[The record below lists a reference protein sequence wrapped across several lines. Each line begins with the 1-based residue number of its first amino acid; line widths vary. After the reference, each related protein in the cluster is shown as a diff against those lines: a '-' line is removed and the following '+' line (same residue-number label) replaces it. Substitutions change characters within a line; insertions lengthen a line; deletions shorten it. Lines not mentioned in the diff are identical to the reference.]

1 MHGLQQRRLGRG
13 CAAVAAIALSVTMGA
28 GTAAA
33 QPADR
38 SDVTVAPAPQ
48 FPVLPSPPEFDP
60 AFYAPPRASYE
71 SLAPGEIIAARAVNV
86 ANLSA
91 IPVNVDAWQLS
102 YRSTNTRD
110 EPVAA
115 VTTVLKPR
123 GPAKEGAGKLVSF
136 QIAED
141 ATAQY
146 CAPSYAMQLGTVPTL
161 VTGSQI
167 VSLEFLEVQTALAQ
181 GWAVSVPDYQGPNS
195 AYAAGPLGARLT
207 LDGIRAAERFAPL
220 GLPGTQTRVGMWG
233 YSGGAIATGHA
244 AEIQPSYAPE
254 LDLVGVAEGGVP
266 ADLGAVLTNAN
277 NAAPSGLVLAA
288 VLGLGREYPDF
299 QQFLDER
306 MNPLGRALTTVK
318 NPLCVAYQAA
328 LIPFANNKG
337 MLDVP
342 GDPLDEPVVRSV
354 IDRTRMGMTVPEAPL
369 FIYQS
374 NPDWIIPVGPVNTLV
389 DTYCKDP
396 SARVQYTRDHFS
408 EHLSLGAAGAP
419 SALMWLRDRLNGV
432 PAAPG
437 CEVRDVGS
445 MTLDQSTWP
454 TFTAAVGEVL
464 AGLFGKAIG
473 AGR

>member
-1 MHGLQQRRLGRG
+1 MRGVGQRRMRRAGVPV
-13 CAAVAAIALSVTMGA
+13 AVLALAVVMGA
-28 GTAAA
+28 GSVAA
-33 QPADR
+33 QPAHQ
-38 SDVTVAPAPQ
+38 SDVAVAPALP
-48 FPVLPSPPEFDP
+48 FPVPPSPPELDP
-60 AFYAPPRASYE
+60 AFYAPPLSAYE
-71 SLAPGEIIAARAVNV
+71 SLAPGEIIAARTVNV
-86 ANLSA
+86 ANLNA

-123 GPAKEGAGKLVSF
+123 GPAKDGGGKLVSF

-146 CAPSYAMQLGTVPTL
+146 CAPSYALQLASVPTL

-195 AYAAGPLGARLT
+195 AYAVGPLGGRLT

-220 GLPGTQTRVGMWG
+220 ELPGTQTRVGMWG

-244 AEIQPSYAPE
+244 AEMQPSYAPE
-254 LDLVGVAEGGVP
+254 IDLVGAAEGGVP
-266 ADLGAVLTNAN
+266 ADLSVVLNNAD

-288 VLGLGREYPDF
+288 VLGLGREYPEF
-299 QQFLDER
+299 QQFLDQR
-306 MNPLGRALTTVK
+306 MNPLGRALMTVK
-318 NPLCVAYQAA
+318 NPLCVSYQAA
-328 LIPFANNKG
+328 LVPFANNKG

-354 IDRTRMGMTVPEAPL
+354 IDRTRMGKSVPEAPL

-374 NPDWIIPVGPVNTLV
+374 NPDWIIPVGQVNALV
-389 DTYCKDP
+389 DSYCQDP

-419 SALMWLRDRLNGV
+419 SALMWLRDRMNGV
-432 PAAPG
+432 QAQPG
-437 CEVRDVGS
+437 CQVRDVGS